1 MTDPALAREGGR
13 PTPTRSSVGLLAVLG
28 VVFGLS
34 VTVGNT
40 IGSGILRTPG
50 VVAQL
55 LPSPT
60 AFLAVWV
67 LGALYAALGANALA
81 ELATMMPESGGY
93 TVYLTRA
100 MGPYA
105 GFVIGWSDWLST
117 CSSLALAALV
127 VGEYV
132 TILVGIS
139 KGLTSTI
146 ASVVILIFALIQWR
160 GVKTGSMAQNVTA
173 FLKAVAFAVLI
184 AACFVLGRGF
194 NRGAPDGSFPAGF
207 ALLGAFVL
215 AMQAVIFTYDG
226 WNGIVYFS
234 GELKNPARD
243 IPRSMFGGVA
253 AVALIYL
260 LVNIGFIYVLTIAEM
275 SGQPLVAATAANKI
289 FGANGDAVIRVL
301 TIVSLL
307 SAVNAFQ
314 LMTSRVL
321 HRLSVFGFVP
331 GADYVN
337 RGGTPVVALLL
348 SAAACLVM
356 VLTGTLEIVLAVTA
370 FLFVAQY
377 TLIFSTVFLLRRTQS
392 GVARPFRAIGHPW
405 TTGLVLVLSIGFL
418 IGAFLADTRNSIYS
432 VALLALSWPLYLAVR
447 PAQSERGR
455 GTG

>member
-1 MTDPALAREGGR
+1 MSEPALAREGSR
-13 PTPTRSSVGLLAVLG
+13 TRRSHPPVGLLAVLG

-55 LPSPT
+55 LPSPI
-60 AFLAVWV
+60 AFLGVWI

-127 VGEYV
+127 IGEYL
-132 TILVGIS
+132 TILLGLS

-146 ASVVILIFALIQWR
+146 ASAVILIFALIQWR

-173 FLKAVAFAVLI
+173 FLKALAFAVLI
-184 AACFVLGRGF
+184 GACFALGGGF
-194 NRGAPDGSFPAGF
+194 NRGATGAPFPAGL

-253 AVALIYL
+253 AVAAIYL
-260 LVNIGFIYVLTIAEM
+260 LVNIGFMYVLTIGEM

-289 FGANGDAVIRVL
+289 FGANGDTVIRIL

-331 GADYVN
+331 AADYVN

-348 SAAACLVM
+348 SAAACLAM

-377 TLIFSTVFLLRRTQS
+377 TLIFSTVFLLRRRDRD
-392 GVARPFRAIGHPW
+392 APRPFRAIGHPW
-405 TTGLVLVLSIGFL
+405 TTGLVLLLSIGFL
-418 IGAFLADTRNSIYS
+418 IGAFLADTRNSVYS
-432 VALLALSWPLYLAVR
+432 VALLALSWPLYLAVKPR
-447 PAQSERGR
+447 S
-455 GTG
+455 

>member
-1 MTDPALAREGGR
+1 VTEPALTRASNKPGARPG
-13 PTPTRSSVGLLAVLG
+13 VGLLAVLG

-50 VVAQL
+50 VVAEL

-60 AFLAVWV
+60 VFLAVWV
-67 LGALYAALGANALA
+67 LGAFYAALGANALA

-93 TVYLTRA
+93 TVYLRRA

-127 VGEYV
+127 IGEYL
-132 TILVGIS
+132 TILIGLS

-146 ASVVILIFALIQWR
+146 ASAVIIVFASIQWR
-160 GVKTGSMAQNVTA
+160 GVKSGSMAQNVTA

-184 AACFVLGRGF
+184 LACFALGRGF
-194 NRGAPDGSFPAGF
+194 DRGGTHAVFPAGL

-234 GELKNPARD
+234 GELKNPAHD

-260 LVNIGFIYVLTIAEM
+260 LVNIGFMYVLTIGEM
-275 SGQPLVAATAANKI
+275 SGQPLVAATAANRI
-289 FGANGDAVIRVL
+289 FGARGDAVIRIL

-331 GADYVN
+331 AADYVN

-377 TLIFSTVFLLRRTQS
+377 TLIFSTVFLLRHREPNTP
-392 GVARPFRAIGHPW
+392 RPFRAIGHPW

-418 IGAFLADTRNSIYS
+418 AGAFFADTRNSIYS
-432 VALLALSWPLYLAVR
+432 LILLASSWPLYRMLR
-447 PAQSERGR
+447 PKPAAA
-455 GTG
+455 